1 MSKKINPIKNLIF
14 QINAR
19 KKSGFIYRMA
29 IQEIKKYQDCYQ
41 EKLLLNGEKHYL
53 ADEVEEKVLRLVE
66 DCPEILTIQDKDKF
80 NIGHLAAEL
89 RLEKLASVALDNEIA
104 SIQQDRWGFNIGMY
118 CAQKGMQELAL
129 KALDNKIAS
138 LQQCNGVGWN
148 IGMYAAQQGNEEVV
162 LKALENKEASKQVC
176 KIRKMNLGMYAAE
189 EGLEIATLKAMEN
202 EETKYM
208 RDVNG
213 WNIGIFA
220 VDSDL
225 TIAGMKSCEDKK
237 LRHLRDNKN
246 RTIYDH
252 ALRKDDHDV
261 MDKWYEEEYNK
272 EESKEKESLNYIDS
286 FEQ

>member
-1 MSKKINPIKNLIF
+1 MKHKINPIKNLIS

-29 IQEIKKYQDCYQ
+29 IREIKKYQDCYQ

-53 ADEVEEKVLRLVE
+53 ADEVEEKVIRLIQ

-89 RLEKLASVALDNEIA
+89 RLEKIASIALDNEIA

-148 IGMYAAQQGNEEVV
+148 IGMYAIDDYMVDAS
-162 LKALENKEASKQVC
+162 LKAIKNNEARQQKSNQNKDFYSIAVEKGFKPIIEELEKIKET
-176 KIRKMNLGMYAAE
+176 E
-189 EGLEIATLKAMEN
+189 EI
-202 EETKYM
+202 
-208 RDVNG
+208 
-213 WNIGIFA
+213 
-220 VDSDL
+220 
-225 TIAGMKSCEDKK
+225 
-237 LRHLRDNKN
+237 
-246 RTIYDH
+246 
-252 ALRKDDHDV
+252 
-261 MDKWYEEEYNK
+261 NK
-272 EESKEKESLNYIDS
+272 EESISSDESN
-286 FEQ
+286 FNM